1 MDERTSSEP
10 ESVPKGDALP
20 PEVVRAAGAGA
31 AGAGAAGAG
40 AEPDEGTSPHTWI
53 ALPVGRAETGPTIA
67 QLVEAVRAAG
77 GMVGGEAL
85 FDPRYE
91 PEMRRF
97 LMRALEMEGIPLP
110 KGGDTP

>member
-1 MDERTSSEP
+1 MDERTGSEP
-10 ESVPKGDALP
+10 EGLPEADPPP
-20 PEVVRAAGAGA
+20 PEVARASGA
-31 AGAGAAGAG
+31 ADRPEDAG
-40 AEPDEGTSPHTWI
+40 PPHTWI

>member
-1 MDERTSSEP
+1 MDERTGSEP
-10 ESVPKGDALP
+10 EGGPQADPQP
-20 PEVVRAAGAGA
+20 PEVARAAGADDRPGD
-31 AGAGAAGAG
+31 
-40 AEPDEGTSPHTWI
+40 AESPHTWI

-77 GMVGGEAL
+77 GMVGGQAL